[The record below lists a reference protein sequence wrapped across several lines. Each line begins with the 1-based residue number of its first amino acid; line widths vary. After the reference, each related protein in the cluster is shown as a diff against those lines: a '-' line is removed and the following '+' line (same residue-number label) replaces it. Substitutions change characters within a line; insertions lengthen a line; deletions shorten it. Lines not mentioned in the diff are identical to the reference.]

1 MRTILRIFIG
11 TVVVSLL
18 LVGVAAVARVAP
30 GAPFVAIPFGILILL
45 VGVRMFGRIA
55 AARDIEEAPLEDVA
69 ALDVYFVCGECGT
82 EYRVEKIGEIQ
93 IPRHCGERMLVQR
106 RPRPAPELN

>member
-1 MRTILRIFIG
+1 MRLILRIFVG
-11 TVVVSLL
+11 TLIVSLL
-18 LVGVAAVARVAP
+18 LVGIAALARVAP
-30 GAPFVAIPFGILILL
+30 GAPFVAIPLGILILL
-45 VGVRMFGRIA
+45 AGARMFGRVA
-55 AARDIEEAPLEDVA
+55 AARDVEEAPLEDVA
-69 ALDVYFVCGECGT
+69 ALDVSFVCGECGT